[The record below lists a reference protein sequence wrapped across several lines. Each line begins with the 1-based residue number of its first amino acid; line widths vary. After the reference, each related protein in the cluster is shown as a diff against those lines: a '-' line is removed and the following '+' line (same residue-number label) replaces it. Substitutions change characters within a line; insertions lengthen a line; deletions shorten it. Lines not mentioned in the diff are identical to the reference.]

1 MDALRPFFEDM
12 PVKRLLITAV
22 LAAALFPASALPQS
36 QPINIIFTAENA
48 SCDAWLK
55 FANNALVRAHYEFWA
70 RGFASGHNFANP
82 AHQVKLG
89 AFPES
94 ANLYHYVDRYCTDH
108 PQKTFVDGI
117 MQLVL
122 ELRDAR
128 AAKRP
133 QARPAAKE
141 TK

>member
-1 MDALRPFFEDM
+1 M
-12 PVKRLLITAV
+12 KRLLMTAA
-22 LAAALFPASALPQS
+22 LAAALLPASALAQG

-55 FANNALVRAHYEFWA
+55 SSSNALVRIHYEFWA

-82 AHQVKLG
+82 AHQVKVG
-89 AFPES
+89 SFPES
-94 ANLYHYVDRYCTDH
+94 EALYRYVDRFCKDH

-128 AAKRP
+128 PAKKP
-133 QARPAAKE
+133 QAKPAAK
-141 TK
+141 